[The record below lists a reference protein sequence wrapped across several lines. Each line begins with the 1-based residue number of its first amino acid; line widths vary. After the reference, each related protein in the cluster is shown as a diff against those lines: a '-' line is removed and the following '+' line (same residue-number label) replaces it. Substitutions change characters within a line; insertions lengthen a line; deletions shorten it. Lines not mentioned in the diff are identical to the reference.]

1 MLEILHY
8 DLNNDTDVGKTT
20 DQVGANRLKK
30 NLENHHSANFTIMD
44 LVTIFSDEAD
54 KVCANKRIAN
64 LIALEALNDYVK
76 GHVNNIKIS
85 S

>member
-1 MLEILHY
+1 MLENLYY
-8 DLNNDTDVGKTT
+8 DLSNDTDVDKMTNP
-20 DQVGANRLKK
+20 VGANRLKE
-30 NLENHHSANFTIMD
+30 NLENHHNTNFTIMD
-44 LVTIFSDEAD
+44 LVTIFTDEAD

-76 GHVNNIKIS
+76 GYVYNVKIS

>member
-1 MLEILHY
+1 MLETLHC
-8 DLNNDTDVGKTT
+8 DLSNEIDVDKTT
-20 DQVGANRLKK
+20 NQIGANRFKK
-30 NLENHHSANFTIMD
+30 NLENHHSAHCTIMD
-44 LVTIFSDEAD
+44 LVTIFTDEAD
-54 KVCANKRIAN
+54 KVCANKRVAN